1 MFNLFLRSVSWKTFA
16 AGAATAVVG
25 NAIGRPVIVALFKAG
40 LGVKTAVASAYTAAG
55 NAYDKARGDVGNLYA
70 ETSGADSL
78 SGLVEE
84 IKQLREEVSALKTPA
99 SDPTTKHQ

>member
-40 LGVKTAVASAYTAAG
+40 LGVKSAVASAYTAAG
-55 NAYDKARGDVGNLYA
+55 SAYDKARGDVGNLHA
-70 ETSGADSL
+70 ETSGAGL

-84 IKQLREEVSALKTPA
+84 IKQLREDVSALKTQA
-99 SDPTTKHQ
+99 SEPTIKST